1 MDRDDTISHFK
12 RIRIY
17 NGPSES
23 PQVETPVIAELW
35 GVSKYFGDL
44 LAVGNVDLS
53 ISSGESLSFLG
64 PSRAAVRQLCS
75 VCLLALRHR
84 RRHRAER

>member
-1 MDRDDTISHFK
+1 MTQLVTSNVSAL
-12 RIRIY
+12 Y
-17 NGPSES
+17 ASES
-23 PQVETPVIAELW
+23 PQVETPVIAELR

-53 ISSGESLSFLG
+53 ISSGEFLSFWG
-64 PSRAAVRQLCS
+64 RWAAVRQLCS

-84 RRHRAER
+84 RRALC